1 MKSKLQSVLVVTLTV
16 VFVGL
21 FASPLYAQTAND
33 TLRFQAKNTGFGL
46 TDINNDNLFEIL
58 MFDDNTGFVR
68 VFQSTGTDK
77 YEFVKQWQPAPLR
90 PDGIKADFGGV
101 KSQIPEA
108 DFDGDGVKELYLSDT
123 KGHSWIV
130 TPNGIVNTMFDDVN
144 WTMLH
149 DWKLTNVFNEGG
161 EARGNLIGDVD
172 GDGKPDIYLAGNNFG
187 SILDMEWDGGT
198 VDDLGDDLAVTIAN
212 DGAGTGKARVVMASN
227 ADAALFAAGDRI
239 QLSGTLDEEREVFAV
254 AGMNVDLTTNV
265 TTVGNNVAKE
275 FIYAADVTSGDDYS
289 TYVTAIDENDDLE
302 NGHFARPANIQLT
315 DMDGDGLKE
324 ILAIVP
330 WSGSNPVENLLGLYL
345 FEQNASSVGDN
356 LALTNVWHEASD
368 AIFSRGYIITGG
380 GTLRDEVDIDKDG
393 LGEFLT
399 YEQDGGQHIVY
410 LFEAVDETSND
421 YQIVWQYQ
429 FGSST
434 GQLGIAGNERGIMVT
449 DIDGDGDKEIVVIV
463 DSVHPDSTDGFDA
476 GHIFE
481 WDGTGTSKADHNG
494 LPSTPTATFDPP
506 RDAVQKVSLENNSVT
521 FDVDND
527 GRDELILT
535 HRGGNGIFLS
545 IIELTATEA
554 ELTAGNVTM
563 KVEFVDEVVFLPV
576 GIDDSRLG
584 QTPREFSLGQNY
596 PNPFNPSTNITYDL
610 PASVTVSLNIY
621 DILGRNVITLVNEQ
635 QNAGSYIVEW
645 NGKNSSGIQV
655 TSGIYFYRLEA
666 GRNAFTKKMLLL
678 K

>member
-1 MKSKLQSVLVVTLTV
+1 M
-16 VFVGL
+16 
-21 FASPLYAQTAND
+21 
-33 TLRFQAKNTGFGL
+33 
-46 TDINNDNLFEIL
+46 
-58 MFDDNTGFVR
+58 
-68 VFQSTGTDK
+68 
-77 YEFVKQWQPAPLR
+77 
-90 PDGIKADFGGV
+90 
-101 KSQIPEA
+101 
-108 DFDGDGVKELYLSDT
+108 
-123 KGHSWIV
+123 
-130 TPNGIVNTMFDDVN
+130 
-144 WTMLH
+144 
-149 DWKLTNVFNEGG
+149 
-161 EARGNLIGDVD
+161 
-172 GDGKPDIYLAGNNFG
+172 
-187 SILDMEWDGGT
+187 
-198 VDDLGDDLAVTIAN
+198 
-212 DGAGTGKARVVMASN
+212 
-227 ADAALFAAGDRI
+227 
-239 QLSGTLDEEREVFAV
+239 
-254 AGMNVDLTTNV
+254 
-265 TTVGNNVAKE
+265 
-275 FIYAADVTSGDDYS
+275 
-289 TYVTAIDENDDLE
+289 
-302 NGHFARPANIQLT
+302 
-315 DMDGDGLKE
+315 
-324 ILAIVP
+324 
-330 WSGSNPVENLLGLYL
+330 
-345 FEQNASSVGDN
+345 
-356 LALTNVWHEASD
+356 
-368 AIFSRGYIITGG
+368 
-380 GTLRDEVDIDKDG
+380 
-393 LGEFLT
+393 T
-399 YEQDGGQHIVY
+399 YEQDGGEHIVY
-410 LFEAVDETSND
+410 LFEATGTNNEME
-421 YQIVWQYQ
+421 IVWQYQ
-429 FGSST
+429 FGPEGDIDGT
-434 GQLGIAGNERGIMVT
+434 TGIAGNERGIMVT